1 MVTVSSRGAAA
12 VAIDLRVQMH
22 TLRERSRPVSV
33 SNGTLV
39 GTGTIPHNR
48 AMHTRPPLD
57 DTGAA
62 A

>member
-1 MVTVSSRGAAA
+1 MVTVSSRAAAA

-22 TLRERSRPVSV
+22 TLQEGSRPAAV
-33 SNGTLV
+33 SNGTL
-39 GTGTIPHNR
+39 GELRAIPHNR
-48 AMHTRPPLD
+48 AMQSRPPPD